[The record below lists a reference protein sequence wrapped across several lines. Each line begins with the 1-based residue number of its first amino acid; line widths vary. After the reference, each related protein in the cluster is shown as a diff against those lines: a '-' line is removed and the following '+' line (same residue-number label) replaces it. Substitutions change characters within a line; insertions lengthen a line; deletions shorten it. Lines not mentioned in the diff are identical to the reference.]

1 MSKRDK
7 TSQKLLDSLRKSKA
21 DTEASNS
28 PNAESASAPAPVLN
42 AANPPTRQ
50 GSAAQNQPSHPTPKA
65 KETSSAQRP
74 AEEPRRIL
82 SSRRVWPD

>member
-21 DTEASNS
+21 DSEVSNS
-28 PNAESASAPAPVLN
+28 PNAEPASAPAPVLN
-42 AANPPTRQ
+42 AAQPPAQQ
-50 GSAAQNQPSHPTPKA
+50 GPAAPSQPPRPKA
-65 KETSSAQRP
+65 KPSSAQAP

>member
-21 DTEASNS
+21 DSEVSNS
-28 PNAESASAPAPVLN
+28 PNAEPASAPAPVLN
-42 AANPPTRQ
+42 AVKPPAQ
-50 GSAAQNQPSHPTPKA
+50 QVPAAPSQPPRPAPKA
-65 KETSSAQRP
+65 KPSSAQPP